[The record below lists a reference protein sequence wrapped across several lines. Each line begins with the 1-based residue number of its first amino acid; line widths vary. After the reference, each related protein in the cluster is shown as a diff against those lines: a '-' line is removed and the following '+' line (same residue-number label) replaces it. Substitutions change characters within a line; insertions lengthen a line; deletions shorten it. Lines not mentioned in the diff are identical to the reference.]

1 MANEYYNL
9 KKGHDKEYYN
19 STMKENNIDQSPFGE
34 YQFVSLD
41 DIISQFMAV
50 YVGDEKIINKV
61 SRSDVGFWAQRA
73 LAELS
78 FDTLKSIKSQQ
89 INVPPSLV
97 MILPADYVNYTHIS
111 WVDDK
116 GIKHPIY
123 KTTQTSNPF
132 QIAQEEE
139 GVYFF
144 GDNSQLVQNGNLDYN
159 FTDDFSATSASL
171 VKLDNLG
178 DKFQT
183 LLEGRTGWFG
193 SRVFNSAANNNVEFR
208 NAPHRTGST
217 YHGSAQAFWQE
228 IDVTGMTTL
237 EISANATSIESG
249 TGTSYRVDKDTGE
262 TITETFTHSASTVR
276 FGLST
281 IAPDAANIRDVAVG
295 AAAAANHSSAEY
307 FDLGYV
313 EWTAGESGEKSIT
326 GVDVSNVSGTV
337 YVLASGQANWPS
349 SNANNKPDPY
359 MEVTSTIDELSVRSD
374 ANVNNLKRENRF
386 ESSTWT
392 KFKSAGNAEAVE
404 DNTADVDDFRVNAK
418 GQRYGLEPSTA
429 QSNGSFYIDEELGR
443 IHFSSNISGKDVIL
457 DYISDSLGTW
467 SEMKVHKFAE
477 EAMYR
482 SITHGVLSTKLNVP
496 EYIVQRAKKEKFA
509 ATRQAKLRLSNIKI
523 SDLTRILRGKSKQIK

>member
-1 MANEYYNL
+1 
-9 KKGHDKEYYN
+9 
-19 STMKENNIDQSPFGE
+19 
-34 YQFVSLD
+34 
-41 DIISQFMAV
+41 
-50 YVGDEKIINKV
+50 
-61 SRSDVGFWAQRA
+61 
-73 LAELS
+73 
-78 FDTLKSIKSQQ
+78 
-89 INVPPSLV
+89 

-111 WVDDK
+111 WVDDN
-116 GIKHPIY
+116 GIKYPIY

-132 QIAQEEE
+132 QIAQEEG

-144 GDNSQLVQNGNLDYN
+144 GDNSQLVQNGGLDFN
-159 FTDDFSATSASL
+159 FTDDFSTTTAKL

-178 DKFQT
+178 GRSQT
-183 LLEGRTGWFG
+183 LLESRTGWFG

-208 NAPHRTGST
+208 NAPHKTGGT
-217 YHGSAQAFWQE
+217 FHGSAQAFWQE

-249 TGTSYRVDKDTGE
+249 AQTSYRVDKTTGA
-262 TITETFTHSASTVR
+262 TIAESFIHSASTVR

-281 IAPDAANIRDVAVG
+281 TAPDVDNIRNITVG
-295 AAAAANHSSAEY
+295 SSLAANHASADY
-307 FDLGYV
+307 FDLGYL
-313 EWTAGESGEKSIT
+313 EWTAGESGEKIID
-326 GVDVSNVSGTV
+326 GIDVSNISGTV

-349 SNANNKPDPY
+349 SNASSKPDAY
-359 MEVTSTIDELSVRSD
+359 MEVTSTIDDLSVRSD
-374 ANVNNLKRENRF
+374 ANINNLKRENKF

-392 KFKSAGNAEAVE
+392 NFKNSSNNSDAGDDSV
-404 DNTADVDDFRVNAK
+404 DVDDFRMHAS
-418 GQRYGLEPSTA
+418 GQRYGLEPSAA
-429 QSNGSFYIDEELGR
+429 QGNGSFYIDEELGR

-482 SITHGVLSTKLNVP
+482 SITHGVLSTKSNIP

-509 ATRQAKLRLSNIKI
+509 ATRQAKLRLSNIKT

>member
-34 YQFVSLD
+34 YQFVSLED
-41 DIISQFMAV
+41 VVAQFMVV
-50 YVGDEKIINKV
+50 YVGEGKLINKV
-61 SRSDVGFWAQRA
+61 SRVDVGFWAQRA

-89 INVPPSLV
+89 INLPPSLT

-144 GDNSQLVQNGNLDYN
+144 GDNSQLVQNGDLDFN
-159 FTDDFSATSASL
+159 FTDDFSTTTASL
-171 VKLDNLG
+171 AFLSNSGKS
-178 DKFQT
+178 QT

-208 NAPHRTGST
+208 NAPHRTGLT

-228 IDVTGMTTL
+228 IDVTGMRTL
-237 EISANATSIESG
+237 EISADATSIASAG
-249 TGTSYRVDKDTGE
+249 ATSYRKNKVTGE
-262 TITETFTHSASTVR
+262 TIAESFVHSASTVR

-281 IAPDAANIRDVAVG
+281 IDPDAANIRDVTVG
-295 AAAAANHSSAEY
+295 SALAANHASAEY

-313 EWTAGESGEKSIT
+313 EWTAGESGEKSIN
-326 GVDVSNVSGTV
+326 GIDVSNVSGTV
-337 YVLASGQANWPS
+337 YILASGQANWPS
-349 SNANNKPDPY
+349 SNATNKPDPY
-359 MEVTSTIDELSVRSD
+359 MEVTSTIDNLSVRSD
-374 ANVNNLKRENRF
+374 ENVNNLKRENRF

-392 KFKSAGNAEAVE
+392 KFKDSGNVE
-404 DNTADVDDFRVNAK
+404 SVADNTADVDDFRVNAK
-418 GQRYGLEPSTA
+418 GQRYGLEPSAA

-482 SITHGVLSTKLNVP
+482 SITHGVLSTKSNIP

-509 ATRQAKLRLSNIKI
+509 ATRQAKLRLSSIKI

>member
-1 MANEYYNL
+1 MADEYYNL

-19 STMKENNIDQSPFGE
+19 STMRENNIDQSPFGE

-41 DIISQFMAV
+41 DIVSQFMVV
-50 YVGDEKIINKV
+50 YVGEGKLINKV
-61 SRSDVGFWAQRA
+61 SRVDVGFWAQRA

-89 INVPPSLV
+89 INLPPSLTMV
-97 MILPADYVNYTHIS
+97 LPADYVNYTHIS
-111 WVDDK
+111 WVDEK
-116 GIKHPIY
+116 GIKYPIY
-123 KTTQTSNPF
+123 KTTKTSNPF

-144 GDNSQLVQNGNLDYN
+144 GDNSQLVQNGDLNYN
-159 FTDDFSATSASL
+159 FTDNFSATTASL
-171 VKLDNLG
+171 VKLDNSG

-193 SRVFNSAANNNVEFR
+193 SRVFNSLVNNNVEFR
-208 NAPHRTGST
+208 NAPHKTGST

-249 TGTSYRVDKDTGE
+249 TGTSYRQDEVTEE
-262 TITETFTHSASTVR
+262 TIAETFTHSASAVR

-281 IAPDAANIRDVAVG
+281 IAPDANNIRNITVEG
-295 AAAAANHSSAEY
+295 ALAANHASAEY

-349 SNANNKPDPY
+349 SNATNRPDPY

-374 ANVNNLKRENRF
+374 ANPNNLKRENGF

-392 KFKSAGNAEAVE
+392 KFKGESSTEAT
-404 DNTADVDDFRVNAK
+404 NNSTTDVDDFRINAA
-418 GQRYGLEPSTA
+418 GQRYGLEPSAA
-429 QSNGSFYIDEELGR
+429 QNNGSFYIDEELGR

-482 SITHGVLSTKLNVP
+482 SITHGVLSTKSNVP

-523 SDLTRILRGKSKQIK
+523 SDLTRVLRGKSKQIK

>member
-34 YQFVSLD
+34 YQFVSLND
-41 DIISQFMAV
+41 VVDQFMVV
-50 YVGDEKIINKV
+50 YVGEGKLINKV
-61 SRSDVGFWAQRA
+61 SRVDVGFWAQRA

-89 INVPPSLV
+89 INLPPSLTMV
-97 MILPADYVNYTHIS
+97 LPADYVNYTHIS

-144 GDNSQLVQNGNLDYN
+144 GDNSQLVQNGDLDFN
-159 FTDDFSATSASL
+159 FTDDFSTTSASL
-171 VKLDNLG
+171 VKLDDTGGKL
-178 DKFQT
+178 QT
-183 LLEGRTGWFG
+183 LLQGRTGWFG

-208 NAPHRTGST
+208 NAPHKTSNT

-249 TGTSYRVDKDTGE
+249 TGTSYRQDKATGN

-281 IAPDAANIRDVAVG
+281 VAPDAANIRDVTVG
-295 AAAAANHSSAEY
+295 SALAANHSSAEY

-337 YVLASGQANWPS
+337 YVLASGQANWPL
-349 SNANNKPDPY
+349 SNATNKPDAY

-374 ANVNNLKRENRF
+374 VNVNNLKRENRF

-482 SITHGVLSTKLNVP
+482 SITHGVLSTKSNIP